1 MKKLVLVFIIAAQL
15 GSCTGKKK
23 EEVSKTKEVVAEK
36 SVSGEVLTYQGTLPC
51 ADCEGLETV
60 LKIDQGDGT
69 MENHKF
75 ELSSIYKGKTPEK
88 EFVEKGTYN
97 TERGFE
103 DDADGTI
110 YVLNYDKPQA
120 DKIYYGTFSKNPDKI
135 YLLDNNRKRI
145 KSEINYSLTLKK

>member
-15 GSCTGKKK
+15 VSCTGKKK

-120 DKIYYGTFSKNPDKI
+120 DQIYYGTFSKNPEKI
-135 YLLDNNRKRI
+135 YLLDNTRKRI